1 MKIAELFVKLGLQG
15 QGDMQK
21 GLGKVSS
28 SMKELFSLS
37 IQTKLTLAGLV
48 GGLTMAARSAGKTGQ
63 GLMQFKNAFG
73 LSAQELQKWQYAA
86 LNFGVQGE
94 EVQST
99 IESIQDLLTK
109 GFAGGGFDE
118 FARLGIDVTKAK
130 NAFDVLLQ
138 VQEKIKKGNIDVARL
153 FSSGMISSNMFQF
166 LRRAEDM
173 SKFKAPKGAIASD
186 AQLARQEKIAVSFDR
201 FGNDLKKDLD
211 AFVVNNSKAILETMA
226 ALKEIL
232 RDLLKFMADNRET
245 IKKLTDVLVEFLKFV
260 TKSAGGALET
270 ITGSVQE
277 SKAKG
282 RGSIA
287 TTAMAINAPFAKLG
301 QNMVDVI
308 KINAKNYFDE
318 RALQKYREEHSGRS
332 PQSVQ
337 SQETVN
343 YNINGIDVNDRLQES
358 TKRDIKTLAKSLSVG
373 AR

>member
-1 MKIAELFVKLGLQG
+1 MKIAELFVKLGMQG
-15 QGDMQK
+15 QGDIQK

-48 GGLTMAARSAGKTGQ
+48 GGLTMAAKSAGKTGQ

-73 LSAQELQKWQYAA
+73 LSAQELQRWQYAA
-86 LNFGVQGE
+86 LGFGVQGE

-99 IESIQDLLTK
+99 IEGIQDLLTK

-118 FARLGIDVTKAK
+118 FAKLGIDITKAK

-138 VQEKIKKGNIDVARL
+138 VQERIKKGNIDVARL
-153 FSSGMISSNMFQF
+153 FSSGMISNNMFQF
-166 LRRAEDM
+166 LRRAESM
-173 SKFKAPKGAIASD
+173 ATYKAPKGAILSD
-186 AQLARQEKIAVSFDR
+186 AQLSRQEKIAVSFDR

-211 AFVVNNSKAILETMA
+211 AFVVDNSKAILETMG

-232 RDLLKFMADNRET
+232 RDLLKFMSDNRET
-245 IKKLTDVLVEFLKFV
+245 IKKLTDVMISVLEFLTKLTGDTLNAV
-260 TKSAGGALET
+260 TKSMK
-270 ITGSVQE
+270 E
-277 SKAKG
+277 SKKEE
-282 RGSIA
+282 RGVVT
-287 TTAMAINAPFAKLG
+287 TTAHAARAVVDEGILGGFRDMMFKKAINEGLKDFSKKP
-301 QNMVDVI
+301 
-308 KINAKNYFDE
+308 
-318 RALQKYREEHSGRS
+318 HSGRS

-343 YNINGIDVNDRLQES
+343 YNINGIDVNERLQES
-358 TKRDIKTLAKSLSVG
+358 TKRDIRTLAKSLSVG